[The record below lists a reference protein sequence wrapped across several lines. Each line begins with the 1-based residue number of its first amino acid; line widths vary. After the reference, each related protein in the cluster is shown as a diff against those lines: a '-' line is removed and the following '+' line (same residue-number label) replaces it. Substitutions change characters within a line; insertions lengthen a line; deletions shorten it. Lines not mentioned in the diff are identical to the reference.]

1 MRELETV
8 IKAIR
13 IGLKGHVQN
22 ILPQEA
28 GDITGGK
35 MLRGILTILTHD
47 AISERRDIDKALDLA
62 TVVELVQNISLKAD
76 SWIDG
81 DLIRH
86 GKPSFHLNQKDS
98 ETLLQI
104 IYLLSLPY
112 SLAGK
117 YGTECVKELVETQ
130 QNMSV
135 GVLQEI
141 KGGIKGEGLPA
152 TKIYRNIL
160 TKKTGVLFS
169 LASVYG
175 DMAAGADE
183 KTVEVFR
190 EYGLHLG
197 IAYQVAD
204 DISDLGAVL
213 SGEKRP
219 GTELLLLKCVHIDN
233 LLLDLKEDISKV
245 KIHPSK
251 ALELLH
257 NEDLQKRLLGMVN
270 EELDMCIASIE
281 ENGIEEPY
289 KSFLARY
296 PRFCVDSI
304 LKEK

>member
-1 MRELETV
+1 MQELETV
-8 IKAIR
+8 VKAIR
-13 IGLKGHVQN
+13 IGLKGHIQN
-22 ILPQEA
+22 ILPQQA

-35 MLRGILTILTHD
+35 MLRGILTILT
-47 AISERRDIDKALDLA
+47 AERKNIDKALDLA

-117 YGTECVKELVETQ
+117 YGSGCIRELVATQ
-130 QNMSV
+130 QDMSV

-152 TKIYRNIL
+152 TRIYHNIL
-160 TKKTGVLFS
+160 TKKTGILFS
-169 LASVYG
+169 LASSYG
-175 DMAAGADE
+175 AMAADADE
-183 KTVEVFR
+183 NTVESFR

-213 SGEKRP
+213 SGEKKP
-219 GTELLLLKCVHIDN
+219 GTELLLLKCVQMDT
-233 LLLDLKEDISKV
+233 LFKELFEDIKAKKV
-245 KIHPSK
+245 HPSK

-257 NEDLQKRLLGMVN
+257 NEDLQKRLLGMVD
-270 EELDMCIASIE
+270 EELGMCIASIE
-281 ENGIEEPY
+281 EIDIVEPY
-289 KSFLARY
+289 KTFLAGY

>member
-1 MRELETV
+1 MHELETV
-8 IKAIR
+8 VKAIR
-13 IGLKGHVQN
+13 AGLKDHVQN
-22 ILPQEA
+22 ILPQQA

-47 AISERRDIDKALDLA
+47 AVAEKKNIDKALDLA

-117 YGTECVKELVETQ
+117 YGTECTRELVTTQ
-130 QNMSV
+130 QDMSV

-152 TKIYRNIL
+152 TRIYHNIL
-160 TKKTGVLFS
+160 TKKTGILFS
-169 LASVYG
+169 LASTYG
-175 DMAAGADE
+175 AMAADADE
-183 KTVEVFR
+183 KTVDAFR

-219 GTELLLLKCVHIDN
+219 GTELLLLKCVHADT
-233 LLLDLKEDISKV
+233 LFKDLIEDIKSKKV
-245 KIHPSK
+245 HPSK
-251 ALELLH
+251 VLELLH
-257 NEDLQKRLLGMVN
+257 NEDLHKRLLGMVD
-270 EELDMCIASIE
+270 EELDMCTASIIE
-281 ENGIEEPY
+281 IDIEEPY
-289 KSFLARY
+289 KSFLAGY
-296 PRFCVDSI
+296 PLFCVNSI